1 MWLKKA
7 ESDVDTL
14 LKDKKYLQALAAIAD
29 AGGEYPHTVTVME
42 DAYDQITGSAT
53 HDTQEDFKLR
63 LLTALVE
70 RLDLGVEFK
79 EMLQMR
85 EDELNAERA
94 GGEVWDDGGH
104 KRY

>member
-1 MWLKKA
+1 MA
-7 ESDVDTL
+7 S
-14 LKDKKYLQALAAIAD
+14 IAD
-29 AGGEYPHTVTVME
+29 SGEEYPHTATIME

-53 HDTQEDFKLR
+53 HDPQEDFKLR

-70 RLDLGVEFK
+70 RLDLGLEFN
-79 EMLQMR
+79 EMLKLR

-94 GGEVWDDGGH
+94 GGEVWDEEGN